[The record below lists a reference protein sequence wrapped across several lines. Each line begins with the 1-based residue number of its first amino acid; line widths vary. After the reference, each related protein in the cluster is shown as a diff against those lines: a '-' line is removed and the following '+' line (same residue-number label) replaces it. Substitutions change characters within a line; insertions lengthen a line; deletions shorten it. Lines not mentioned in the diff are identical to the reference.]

1 MHFHLYQA
9 INLYKTRIVQQRRIE
24 TYQNLEA
31 RKDVHVQIWLASF
44 HKMFQENIR
53 KWFQYDLFLSFY
65 YFTNIVL
72 ETNDSARTKYHK
84 KSTQYF
90 SEQAVLRPHPSC
102 RKEYGFVQP
111 KIHPCVGHQQ
121 NGGRLWPFMD
131 TLARIGVLDDMKN
144 HEIQDPLV
152 EIFSMSGLYKGE
164 SPRPKTAEN
173 KESSTLQLAD
183 DKVYDPATGKLV
195 RLDAWELRD
204 GGTQRCRTGCPFS
217 LSEWCKD
224 GSSATLSHW
233 TNESLKKKVW
243 NMSYVCEFVVV
254 SMFHVILIPIQNDS
268 WFSAGPW
275 ILLGSTIWGWNARL
289 FGWVKRDLQF
299 VPWTRDNRGTYW
311 WFNACDF
318 GVHARQR
325 TECLDVG
332 MKCGTLKT
340 PSIIGRESQK
350 RCVWQQMIMQLKSC
364 MKNGNDAFLQGTAS
378 RILMMRTCFTIMMT
392 ETSEICRFWG
402 RIARS
407 LFVPNLF
414 DIYLASLRPFPFAG
428 YMFAFMKDYRG
439 RSQQQVFKSIDFLD
453 LKKGHKKPCS
463 WCGVVASN
471 KWIRWY
477 LWILPY
483 T

>member
-1 MHFHLYQA
+1 MAGVVPQNVPRKYKKMISVWFVLIFLLFYQYCFGNKWQCSYKIPQK
-9 INLYKTRIVQQRRIE
+9 INTIFFWTSSLTTSSILPQGV
-24 TYQNLEA
+24 
-31 RKDVHVQIWLASF
+31 W
-44 HKMFQENIR
+44 
-53 KWFQYDLFLSFY
+53 
-65 YFTNIVL
+65 
-72 ETNDSARTKYHK
+72 
-84 KSTQYF
+84 
-90 SEQAVLRPHPSC
+90 LRPAKDPSLC
-102 RKEYGFVQP
+102 WAPTKWGEVVALHGHSCQDWSVGWYEKPWDPRSSCWDIQYVRLVQGGIP
-111 KIHPCVGHQQ
+111 TSQ
-121 NGGRLWPFMD
+121 NSWKQGKFNPPSL
-131 TLARIGVLDDMKN
+131 
-144 HEIQDPLV
+144 E
-152 EIFSMSGLYKGE
+152 
-164 SPRPKTAEN
+164 
-173 KESSTLQLAD
+173 LAD

-378 RILMMRTCFTIMMT
+378 QILMMRTCVTIMMT
-392 ETSEICRFWG
+392 ETSEICRFRG

-439 RSQQQVFKSIDFLD
+439 RSQQQVFNLEIFL
-453 LKKGHKKPCS
+453 
-463 WCGVVASN
+463 
-471 KWIRWY
+471 I
-477 LWILPY
+477 
-483 T
+483 

>member
-1 MHFHLYQA
+1 MICSYLFIILPILFWKQMTV
-9 INLYKTRIVQQRRIE
+9 LVQNTTKNQ
-24 TYQNLEA
+24 
-31 RKDVHVQIWLASF
+31 H
-44 HKMFQENIR
+44 NIFLN
-53 KWFQYDLFLSFY
+53 KQSYDL
-65 YFTNIVL
+65 
-72 ETNDSARTKYHK
+72 
-84 KSTQYF
+84 
-90 SEQAVLRPHPSC
+90 
-102 RKEYGFVQP
+102 
-111 KIHPCVGHQQ
+111 IHPAARSMASSSQRSILVLGTNKMGGGCGPSWTLFYQDWSVGWYEKPWDPRSSCWDIQYVRLVQEGIPTSQ
-121 NGGRLWPFMD
+121 NSWKQGKFNPPSLE
-131 TLARIGVLDDMKN
+131 LAG
-144 HEIQDPLV
+144 
-152 EIFSMSGLYKGE
+152 
-164 SPRPKTAEN
+164 
-173 KESSTLQLAD
+173 

-254 SMFHVILIPIQNDS
+254 SMFHVILIPIQNDRK
-268 WFSAGPW
+268 FSAGPW
-275 ILLGSTIWGWNARL
+275 TLLGSTIWGWNARL

-350 RCVWQQMIMQLKSC
+350 RCVWQQIIVPLKSC

-378 RILMMRTCFTIMMT
+378 QILMMRTCFTIMMT
-392 ETSEICRFWG
+392 ETSEICRFRG

-414 DIYLASLRPFPFAG
+414 DIYLASLWPFPFAG
-428 YMFAFMKDYRG
+428 YMFAVMKDYRG
-439 RSQQQVFKSIDFLD
+439 RSQQQVFISRDFFD
-453 LKKGHKKPCS
+453 LKKGHKKPNALD
-463 WCGVVASN
+463 VVLLHLTN
-471 KWIRWY
+471 EYKWNDMQ
-477 LWILPY
+477 
-483 T
+483 